1 MSTKTGR
8 DALRSGDFS
17 LRRRLSWAL
26 VVWIL
31 GAGVLAAVAS
41 YLLAYRDAQEMQDNV
56 LAQTARY
63 VSLAD
68 AASPSP
74 ERLYGDID
82 RDNRLLVERLG
93 DPNSPHPLPAS
104 LGPGF
109 HTLKLGERHWRVFVR
124 PNPEGVG
131 LAVLQPTQ
139 LRAEAAEDG
148 AERTLWPFLIL
159 LPFLVLV
166 SWLLVDRALAPLR
179 EMADYLER
187 QPAEAPLHWPQRR
200 VPAELRPFL
209 DAISHLLQRIGELRQ
224 RERRFVADAAHQ
236 LRTPLAALSLQL
248 DNARNAQAIGLCRQR
263 LEQVDKGLERAR
275 HLLDQLLSLER
286 QESRATIWQHFA
298 LEPFLHRLLAERGPI
313 AEARRIDLGL
323 AAPAGLSLDADPIAL
338 ETLLAN
344 ALDNALQYGPPMSQ
358 VTLRVV
364 ESDTALEFVVEDEGP
379 GIPGPLRQRVFDPFF
394 RLPESPGEGSGLG
407 LAIIRAAAARLGG
420 TIELADG
427 AQGRGLR
434 LVYRHPKGT
443 APAVETRHAP

>member
-1 MSTKTGR
+1 MERRHRRAGADT
-8 DALRSGDFS
+8 GDFS

-26 VVWIL
+26 FTWIL
-31 GAGVLAAVAS
+31 GAGILAAAAS
-41 YLLAYRDAQEMQDNV
+41 YLLAYRDAQEMQDSA

-63 VSLAD
+63 VSLA
-68 AASPSP
+68 AASTPSP

-93 DPNSPHPLPAS
+93 DAHAPHPLPAS
-104 LGPGF
+104 LGSGF
-109 HTLKLGERHWRVFVR
+109 HTLKLGERRWRVFVR
-124 PNPEGVG
+124 PDPEGGG

-159 LPFLVLV
+159 LPFLVMV
-166 SWLLVDRALAPLR
+166 SRLSVSRALAPVQ

-187 QPAEAPLHWPQRR
+187 QPAEAPLRWPQRQ
-200 VPAELRPFL
+200 VPLELRPFL
-209 DAISHLLQRIGELRQ
+209 DAISNLLQRIGELRQ

-248 DNARNAQAIGLCRQR
+248 DNARNAEDLGLSRQR
-263 LEQVDKGLERAR
+263 LEQVDKGLDRAR

-286 QESRATIWQHFA
+286 QESRASVWQTFA
-298 LEPFLHRLLAERGPI
+298 LMPLLHRLLAEREPI
-313 AEARRIDLGL
+313 AAERQIDLGL
-323 AAPAGLSLDADPIAL
+323 EAPADLSIYADPIAL

-344 ALDNALQYGPPMSQ
+344 ALDNALQYGPPGSQ
-358 VTLRVV
+358 VTLTVRAAKD
-364 ESDTALEFVVEDEGP
+364 SLEFAVEDEGP
-379 GIPGPLRQRVFDPFF
+379 GIPAALRQRVFDPFF

-420 TIELADG
+420 RLELQDG
-427 AQGRGLR
+427 PHQHGLR
-434 LVYRHPKGT
+434 LLYRHPMRSGNPSENT
-443 APAVETRHAP
+443 HA